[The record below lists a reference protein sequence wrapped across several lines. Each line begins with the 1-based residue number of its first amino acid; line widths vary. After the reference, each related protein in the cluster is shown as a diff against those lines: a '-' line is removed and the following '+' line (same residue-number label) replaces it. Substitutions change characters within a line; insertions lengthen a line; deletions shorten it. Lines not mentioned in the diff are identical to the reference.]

1 MRQLASVLG
10 LAAAVAL
17 AAPVVVARVQD
28 GETRQALAGAVA
40 MNEASDVMAVT
51 DSSGQCVVVAV
62 PRKGGAL
69 LASRAGYLET
79 RLTWQP
85 PASPVPDTLR
95 IDLVLYADRPRVVT
109 GRVYDAGT
117 KLAVAGATVRVVG
130 TELADS
136 AGPDG
141 GFRFDRFP
149 AGPQKLEASYAG
161 YPARAFAVQARGGET
176 TGIELPLLDTA
187 NVGRVEGRVFDAR
200 TGEPMT
206 DARVAVAGTD
216 CAAVSDSAG
225 RYVIENVPAGMN
237 RLLISREGYVR
248 AYTVIRLVKDWVVT
262 ANLYLRTE
270 APSQA
275 PGR

>member
-1 MRQLASVLG
+1 MRQLVCVLG

-28 GETRQALAGAVA
+28 GETRQALAGAVVA
-40 MNEASDVMAVT
+40 NEASDIMAVT
-51 DSSGQCVVVAV
+51 DSSGRCVVVAV
-62 PRKGGAL
+62 PRKSGAL
-69 LASRAGYLET
+69 LASRAGYLEK
-79 RLTWQP
+79 RLIWQP
-85 PASPVPDTLR
+85 PASPVPDTVR

-117 KLAVAGATVRVVG
+117 KLAVPGAKVLVAGTG
-130 TELADS
+130 LTDS

-161 YPARAFAVQARGGET
+161 YPVRSFPVQARGGET

-206 DARVAVAGTD
+206 DAEVAVAGTD
-216 CAAVSDSAG
+216 CGAVTDSAG
-225 RYVIENVPAGMN
+225 RYVIENVPAGVN

-262 ANLYLRTE
+262 AHLYLRTE
-270 APSQA
+270 APPQ
-275 PGR
+275 PTGK